1 MKVDGGGTIGM
12 WDRVSKDSLVDQV
25 QKAHQQAS
33 VKGAR
38 TEAVSGSGDADAI
51 AERESNPTIDGL
63 RGVVTS
69 VLEGTLVGGQEV
81 MEAAV
86 GVIVEQEAQTIGIP
100 FATDEREELTRMLLE
115 DPMVLEELG
124 EMMERIAWEM
134 A

>member
-1 MKVDGGGTIGM
+1 MKVDGSGTIGM
-12 WDRVSKDSLVDQV
+12 WDRVSQDGLVDQV

-33 VKGAR
+33 VKGTR
-38 TEAVSGSGDADAI
+38 PEAAPETGN
-51 AERESNPTIDGL
+51 AEDVGEGESSPIIDGL
-63 RGVVTS
+63 RGVVKS
-69 VLEGTLVGGQEV
+69 VVEGTLVEGAEV

-100 FATDEREELTRMLLE
+100 FGTDEREELARMLME
-115 DPMVLEELG
+115 DPTVVEEVG